1 MMVDDDLGINK
12 GDLLHEKNGDGIYDD
27 SLIQTVVLGG
37 IQVSNMHNIFFAN
50 MGISLI
56 NDGWLE
62 VD

>member
-1 MMVDDDLGINK
+1 MMIWGREIYCMK
-12 GDLLHEKNGDGIYDD
+12 KNGDGIYDE

-37 IQVSNMHNIFFAN
+37 IQVSNMYNIFFAN